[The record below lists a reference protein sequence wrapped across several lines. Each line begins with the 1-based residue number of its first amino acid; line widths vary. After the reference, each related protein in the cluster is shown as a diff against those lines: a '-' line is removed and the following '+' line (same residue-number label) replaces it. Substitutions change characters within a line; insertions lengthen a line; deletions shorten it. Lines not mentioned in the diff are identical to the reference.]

1 MSVSLPTRIF
11 EPNPPVLEGQRKPTT
26 ARPNAVSPKLIS
38 VMMLRLRNRRRGT
51 PTSSGSGG
59 THGASAPELALTT
72 APPGSRRSRATPFST
87 SRPVVAG
94 AAGSTVRPSAARR
107 LSRLRVSRLSSP
119 TASPVSRRRATPA
132 KSTTAST
139 ARTATPIPMMAPLL
153 IASPCP
159 LWSSSQVEEEP
170 FPPGE
175 GEVEARA
182 TEEHADHHQHGPE
195 HEEHG
200 HEGDRKLAV
209 LGLVAR
215 VAVGVRR
222 QHEREQADARDRHAR
237 DHRMEHREQLLEA
250 QEVPRRLRR
259 VRRAVD
265 VGERLQRR
273 VHEDRQE
280 ERERGHDE

>member
-11 EPNPPVLEGQRKPTT
+11 EPKPPVLDGQRKPTT

-38 VMMLRLRNRRRGT
+38 VMMLRFRNRRRVT
-51 PTSSGSGG
+51 PTTSGSGG
-59 THGASAPELALTT
+59 TQGASAPELALTT
-72 APPGSRRSRATPFST
+72 AVPGSRRSSATPFST

-94 AAGSTVRPSAARR
+94 AAGSTVRPSVARR
-107 LSRLRVSRLSSP
+107 LSRLRVSRLSAP

-132 KSTTAST
+132 NSTTAST

-153 IASPCP
+153 IRAPRP
-159 LWSSSQVEEEP
+159 FGSSSQVEEQP

-175 GEVEARA
+175 GEVEAGSP
-182 TEEHADHHQHGPE
+182 EEHADHHEHSPE

-200 HEGDRKLAV
+200 HQRDRKLAV

-222 QHEREQADARDRHAR
+222 QHEGEEPDAGDGHAR
-237 DHRMEHREQLLEA
+237 DHRVEHREQLLE
-250 QEVPRRLRR
+250 
-259 VRRAVD
+259 
-265 VGERLQRR
+265 
-273 VHEDRQE
+273 
-280 ERERGHDE
+280 